1 MLRKAIATDE
11 TEIRLCAEAAY
22 RHYITLIGKA
32 PAPMIADFRSQ
43 ISNGWVHVAENET
56 GPVQGFIVFYQRQ
69 NNMFL
74 ENVAV
79 HPAAAGNG
87 IGRDLISLC
96 ERTARRLGLGAVELY
111 TNEKMADNLSI
122 YQHLGYVET
131 GRRKEAG
138 FNRVYFQ
145 KTLS

>member
-11 TEIRLCAEAAY
+11 TAIRLCAEAAY
-22 RHYITLIGKA
+22 RQYVALIGKA
-32 PAPMIADFRSQ
+32 PAPMTADFRSQ
-43 ISNGWVHVAENET
+43 ISNGWVRVAENET
-56 GPVQGFIVFYQRQ
+56 GAVQGFVVFYQRQ

-79 HPAAAGNG
+79 HPVAAGKG

-96 ERTARRLGLGAVELY
+96 EQTARRLGLGAVELY
-111 TNEKMADNLSI
+111 TNEKMAENLSI

-138 FNRVYFQ
+138 FNRVYFE